1 MSSDSVSAAPL
12 REKLAEFEMCSVLRD
27 KHLRSL
33 PSSSF
38 SSLTFADSA
47 WPLLGRADADTQ
59 PEFQTSAAILYERTR
74 AA

>member
-1 MSSDSVSAAPL
+1 
-12 REKLAEFEMCSVLRD
+12 MCSVLRD
-27 KHLRSL
+27 KHLHSL

-38 SSLTFADSA
+38 FLLSLTFADSA